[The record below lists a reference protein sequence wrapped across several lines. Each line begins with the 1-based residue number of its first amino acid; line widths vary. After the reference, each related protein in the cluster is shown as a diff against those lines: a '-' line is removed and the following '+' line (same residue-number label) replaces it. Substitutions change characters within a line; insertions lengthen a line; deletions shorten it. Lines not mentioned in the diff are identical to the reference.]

1 MLSPVNCFQNPWMKG
16 SKYSREKM
24 AQARKNCA
32 SFSVK
37 TKNFSVLGKGKPMI
51 VILGGGPG
59 GRIASIRLASAGKE
73 VRLIEHGGIGG
84 QCLHFGCMPVCALND
99 VARTIHSVRI
109 FQHLGLFDSSPPV
122 NFRRMLDEMHAI
134 QTKIAS
140 VLDSE
145 TKSAGVDITYGKTGR
160 LEGKNVFVADERIKA
175 DAVIAATGSHPHIPD
190 IQGINLPGVYTPH
203 SLFSLKSMPERLSII
218 GGGVMAAEFA
228 FIFSTLGSDV
238 TVLSRS
244 TFLKNIDKHLRIL
257 AMKDLASVNI
267 RENTQVLSISGDGG
281 VKSLQI
287 RTDEEISRC
296 DAVLLATGLVPN
308 SDMLNGLKK
317 GPLGEVIV
325 DEHMR
330 TSVPGV
336 YACGD
341 VVGPPYL
348 TPVARH
354 QGIVAADNIL
364 GFPRKMDCRLIP
376 QSINLSQE
384 LAFCTT
390 QKETSLSL
398 AIPGPAGP
406 GTFWSVPSN
415 NTGLAKVFLE
425 PENGEITGVC
435 VAGPG
440 GGLITGYMAFL
451 MRHHFSVHDFEEY
464 IEIHPSTDGVS
475 GLAKYASERLKKR
488 NSP

>member
-1 MLSPVNCFQNPWMKG
+1 
-16 SKYSREKM
+16 
-24 AQARKNCA
+24 
-32 SFSVK
+32 
-37 TKNFSVLGKGKPMI
+37 MI
-51 VILGGGPG
+51 VVLGGGPG

-73 VRLIEHGGIGG
+73 VQLIEHGGIGG
-84 QCLHFGCMPVCALND
+84 QCLNFGCMPVCALND
-99 VARTIHSVRI
+99 VARTIHSVKT
-109 FQHLGLFDSSPPV
+109 FQHLGFVDATLPV
-122 NFRRMLDEMHAI
+122 NFPRMLVEMRSI

-145 TKSAGVDITYGKTGR
+145 TKSAGVNITYGKTGR
-160 LEGKNVFVADERIKA
+160 LEGKTVFIADEKIEA
-175 DAVIAATGSHPHIPD
+175 EAVIAATGSLPKIPE

-203 SLFSLKSMPERLSII
+203 TVFQIKSMPERLLII

-228 FIFSTLGSDV
+228 YIFSTFGSKV
-238 TVLSRS
+238 TLLARS
-244 TFLKNIDKHLRIL
+244 TFLKNIDKHLRTL
-257 AMKDLASVNI
+257 AMKDLASVHIQENI
-267 RENTQVLSISGDGG
+267 RVQSIDGEHG
-281 VKSLQI
+281 GKSLRI
-287 RTDEEISRC
+287 TTDGKNPQHEA
-296 DAVLLATGLVPN
+296 DAILIAAGLMPN
-308 SDMLNGLKK
+308 SAMLSGLNK
-317 GPLGEVIV
+317 GPAGEIIV
-325 DEHMR
+325 DEQMR

-364 GFPRKMDCRLIP
+364 GIPRKMDYRFIP

-384 LAFCTT
+384 LAFCISE
-390 QKETSLSL
+390 KENMASL

-415 NTGLAKVFLE
+415 TTGLAKIFFE

-435 VAGPG
+435 TAGPG

-464 IEIHPSTDGVS
+464 FEIHPSTDGAS
-475 GLAKYASERLKKR
+475 GLAKYASELLKKR
-488 NSP
+488 NCP